1 MSLVSRNYCF
11 EASIML
17 NMLESLTS
25 KCSVPSLI
33 PQHHVLGHSCEI
45 RSAEEESWTLI
56 SPAGSET
63 KSVSKTL
70 SCFVELPQLTVL
82 LSILPIFR
90 ILSQIKAENE
100 DESLQNLI

>member
-25 KCSVPSLI
+25 KSSIPSLI
-33 PQHHVLGHSCEI
+33 PQNHVLGHTCQIQST
-45 RSAEEESWTLI
+45 EEQFWTLI
-56 SPAGSET
+56 SPAGSES

-70 SCFVELPQLTVL
+70 NCFVELPQLTVL
-82 LSILPIFR
+82 LSILPIYR